1 MKPDITHSEI
11 FSISS
16 IIIHILIYLSSIFI
30 MYGIVF
36 YTIVSFNHSMW
47 HNINDNR
54 LIDTSEI
61 IDLCNVLHCSVI
73 AIENDEHIDIYKV
86 DNNNNS
92 MQYEKTIKDVK
103 KIKHTIPYSKIIPDS
118 FIVLKTTDGNNVFLE
133 NGIYNR
139 MIMVTF
145 ILISIF
151 LTIPSL
157 FVYIYIMVKINIR
170 SRLNKGLY
178 KSELETRLQRDLTE
192 VLHHELGVPI
202 SIIETNID
210 ELIYRFYPCKSDK
223 SNSCLIVTSTVNS
236 ETDKCCNCK
245 FKRDLSDTD
254 KENIIIIKDLLF
266 ALDRI
271 KSILKIISNSKRIRF
286 SNGTV
291 PIYAICENIISS
303 INSFKLRK
311 VSADYINVDII
322 KNYSVKAELG
332 NGNLL
337 NILHVLVNNAI
348 EAGADNVIIT
358 PKLISDDR
366 ISITIKD
373 NGTGIRDSNNKC
385 VLDNK
390 IFTYG
395 YTTKDEDNNRL
406 KSKSL
411 LGKVLNLLG
420 FNLVNKKSTR
430 GIGLFI
436 SKSILE
442 KVGGTIKLIDTTPY
456 GTTFEIIIPVKKTKF

>member
-11 FSISS
+11 FSIRS
-16 IIIHILIYLSSIFI
+16 IITHILIYLLSIFI
-30 MYGIVF
+30 LYGVIF
-36 YTIVSFNHSMW
+36 HTIISFNKSMW
-47 HNINDNR
+47 YESNNNKIIPMSEV
-54 LIDTSEI
+54 IDICS
-61 IDLCNVLHCSVI
+61 VLHCKVI
-73 AIENDEHIDIYKV
+73 ALENGEYIDIFKV
-86 DNNNNS
+86 DSDKNVL
-92 MQYEKTIKDVK
+92 YEKSIKNID
-103 KIKHTIPYSKIIPDS
+103 KIKSTIPYSKFIPDS
-118 FIVLKTTDGNNVFLE
+118 FIAFKSINGSNIFLE

-139 MIMVTF
+139 MIVTTF
-145 ILISIF
+145 IIISIF

-157 FVYIYIMVKINIR
+157 FIYVYIMVKINIR

-210 ELIYRFYPCKSDK
+210 ELIYRFYPCKNDK
-223 SNSCLIVTSTVNS
+223 SKACITVASTGNS
-236 ETDKCCNCK
+236 ETDECANCK
-245 FKRDLSDTD
+245 FKRELSDFD

-291 PIYAICENIISS
+291 PIYAICENIVSS

-311 VSADYINVDII
+311 ISADYINVDLI

-348 EAGADNVIIT
+348 EAGADKVVIT
-358 PKLISDDR
+358 SKLLDDDR
-366 ISITIKD
+366 MSILIKD

-395 YTTKDEDNNRL
+395 YTTKDESNNR
-406 KSKSL
+406 SNCKSL
-411 LGKVLNLLG
+411 LSKVLDLLG

-430 GIGLFI
+430 GIGLYI

-442 KVGGTIKLIDTTPY
+442 KVGGDIKLIATTPH
-456 GTTFEIIIPVKKTKF
+456 GTTFEIIIPIKKTKF